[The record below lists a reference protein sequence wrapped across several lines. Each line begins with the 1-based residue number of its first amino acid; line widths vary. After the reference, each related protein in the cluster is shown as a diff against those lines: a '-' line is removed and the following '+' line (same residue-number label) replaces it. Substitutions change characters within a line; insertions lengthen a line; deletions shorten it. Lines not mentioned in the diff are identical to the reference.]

1 MNTAEKIAKQRAQA
15 ETVTHMAGAN
25 SIQRNLQREDRLA
38 WEHQKAMHQIST
50 GEAMPDDEDT
60 IVNTFDSPI
69 TNHYHQPE
77 RKGMGTL
84 GKVAI
89 AAATCIGGP
98 LAGVG
103 ATLGVQALN
112 ELKDGEQVTQPVD
125 DTDTTV
131 RLRLGRP
138 GE

>member
-1 MNTAEKIAKQRAQA
+1 M
-15 ETVTHMAGAN
+15 H
-25 SIQRNLQREDRLA
+25 
-38 WEHQKAMHQIST
+38 KAIT
-50 GEAMPDDEDT
+50 GEVMPEDDDT
-60 IVNTFDSPI
+60 IVNTFDSPV

-84 GKVAI
+84 AKVAI

-103 ATLGVQALN
+103 ATLGLQAL
-112 ELKDGEQVTQPVD
+112 EGMKKDSPPVVQPV

-131 RLRLGRP
+131 RLKLGRP